1 MKLNKLAKVP
11 EEDPEARE
19 ETKDGKKEEDQEARE
34 EETHPEEDLEEGS
47 QADIEM
53 CSLVKLKE

>member
-1 MKLNKLAKVP
+1 MKLNKPAKVS

-19 ETKDGKKEEDQEARE
+19 GTKDGKKEEDQEARE